1 MATKVAE
8 TPIDYHGLL
17 RGPRI
22 HGSVYRDPEIFQR
35 ELEQIWH
42 KVWVYVG
49 HESEVPNRGDFVR
62 RQIGLQPVIMV
73 RGDDDKVR
81 VFYNRC
87 RHRAGL
93 VCLSEQGNT
102 EKFVCPYHAWSY
114 ANTGE
119 LLEPTFDEGYD
130 YDLDKDQFPL
140 TELARQ
146 DSYRGLVF
154 ASVAEEGISL
164 AEHLGPVTE
173 FIDLFMDLS
182 PEGEIDLSAGMQKVS
197 YKGNWKYM
205 PENSME
211 GDYHGPFIHK
221 IAFEL
226 FSRRTGLDVST
237 LHEEEIPDVIRSLP
251 GGHMVEDY
259 RGAPLGKRP
268 GEPSPARKEYIEK
281 MKARYGE
288 EKARQMLGT
297 MAPLLYVFPNMIY
310 VMTHIRAVQP
320 VSVDETYTY
329 YYPVMLKGAP
339 DEINEGR
346 LSDHQ
351 FMFGSA
357 GFVSPDDVE
366 IMERNQV
373 GMRAE
378 GDDWLFIGRGEHRER
393 DMPDGGKAG
402 FTMDE
407 THLRGFWR
415 HYVDL
420 MGEGAE

>member
-1 MATKVAE
+1 MATKPDEA
-8 TPIDYHGLL
+8 PIDYRKLL
-17 RGPRI
+17 DGARI
-22 HGSVYRDPEIFQR
+22 HGSAYRDPEIFQR
-35 ELEQIWH
+35 ELEQIWY
-42 KVWVYVG
+42 KVWVYIG

-62 RQIGLQPVIMV
+62 RQIGLQPVLMV

-93 VCLSEQGNT
+93 VCLAEQGNT
-102 EKFVCPYHAWSY
+102 QKFVCPYHAWSY

-140 TELARQ
+140 VEVARQ

-154 ASVAEEGISL
+154 ASVAEDGISL
-164 AEHLGPVTE
+164 TEHLGAVTE
-173 FIDLFMDLS
+173 FLDLFMDLS
-182 PEGEIDLSAGMQKVS
+182 PEGEIELTAGTQKVR

-226 FSRRTGLDVST
+226 YARRSGLDVSA
-237 LHEEEIPDVIRSLP
+237 LQDEEIPDVIRSLP

-259 RGAPLGKRP
+259 RGAPLAKRS
-268 GEPSPARKEYIEK
+268 GEPSPARKDYIEK
-281 MKARYGE
+281 MKARYGDE
-288 EKARQMLGT
+288 QAEQMLGT

-310 VMTHIRAVQP
+310 IMTHIRSVQP
-320 VSVDETYTY
+320 VSVDETHTY

-339 DEINEGR
+339 DEVNRNR
-346 LSDHQ
+346 LSDHE

-366 IMERNQV
+366 IMERNQI
-373 GMRAE
+373 GMQAQ
-378 GDDWLFIGRGEHRER
+378 GNDWLFIGRGEHREKE
-393 DMPDGGKAG
+393 MPDGGMSG

-420 MGEGAE
+420 MNGDAE

>member
-1 MATKVAE
+1 MMTDVKGSLIPSGSLV
-8 TPIDYHGLL
+8 D
-17 RGPRI
+17 GPRV
-22 HGSVYRDPEIFQR
+22 HGSVYRNPDIFQR
-35 ELEQIWH
+35 ELERIWY

-49 HESEVPNRGDFVR
+49 HESEVPNAGDFVR
-62 RQIGLQPVIMV
+62 RQIGLQPVLMV
-73 RGDDDKVR
+73 RGDDGKVR

-87 RHRAGL
+87 RHRANL
-93 VCLSEQGNT
+93 VCLTETGNA

-119 LLEPTFDEGYD
+119 LLEPTFDEGYN
-130 YDLDKDQFPL
+130 YDLDKSRFPL
-140 TELARQ
+140 VEVARQ
-146 DSYRGLVF
+146 DSYRGLMF
-154 ASVAEEGISL
+154 ASVAPEGITL
-164 AEHLGPVTE
+164 TEHLGPVSE
-173 FIDLFMDLS
+173 FIDMFMGLS
-182 PEGEIDLSAGMQKVS
+182 PEGEITLDAGCQKVR

-226 FSRRTGLDVST
+226 YSRSSGLDVSA

-259 RGAPLGKRP
+259 RGAPLFKRP
-268 GEPSPARKEYIEK
+268 GEPSGARKEYAAKMIEHH
-281 MKARYGE
+281 GE
-288 EKARQMLGT
+288 KLATQMMGT
-297 MAPLLYVFPNMIY
+297 MAPLLFVFPNMMY
-310 VMTHIRAVQP
+310 VMTHIRTVQP
-320 VSVDETYTY
+320 VSVGETNSY
-329 YYPVMLKGAP
+329 YYPVMLKGVP
-339 DEINEGR
+339 GEINAAR

-366 IMERNQV
+366 IMERNQI
-373 GMRAE
+373 GMKAV

-393 DMPDGGKAG
+393 DMPDGGRSG

-415 HYVDL
+415 HYASL
-420 MGEGAE
+420 MEGGA

>member
-1 MATKVAE
+1 MTDVNGSLI
-8 TPIDYHGLL
+8 PSGSLVD
-17 RGPRI
+17 GPRV
-22 HGSVYRDPEIFQR
+22 HGSVYRNPDIFQR
-35 ELEQIWH
+35 ELERIWY

-49 HESEVPNRGDFVR
+49 HESEVPNAGDFVR
-62 RQIGLQPVIMV
+62 RQIGLQPVLMV
-73 RGDDDKVR
+73 RGDDGKVR

-87 RHRAGL
+87 RHRANL
-93 VCLSEQGNT
+93 VCLTETGNA

-119 LLEPTFDEGYD
+119 LLEPTFDEGYN
-130 YDLDKDQFPL
+130 YDLDKSRFPL
-140 TELARQ
+140 VEVARQ
-146 DSYRGLVF
+146 DSYRGLMF
-154 ASVAEEGISL
+154 ASVAPEGITL
-164 AEHLGPVTE
+164 TEHLGPVSE
-173 FIDLFMDLS
+173 FIDMFMGLS
-182 PEGEIDLSAGMQKVS
+182 PEGEITLDVGCQKVR

-226 FSRRTGLDVST
+226 YSRSSGLDVSA

-259 RGAPLGKRP
+259 RGAPLFKRP
-268 GEPSPARKEYIEK
+268 GEPSAARKEYAAKMIE
-281 MKARYGE
+281 RHGE
-288 EKARQMLGT
+288 KLATQMMGT
-297 MAPLLYVFPNMIY
+297 MAPLLFVFPNMMY
-310 VMTHIRAVQP
+310 VMTHIRTVQP
-320 VSVDETYTY
+320 VSVGETNSY
-329 YYPVMLKGAP
+329 YYPVMLKGVP
-339 DEINEGR
+339 GEINAAR

-366 IMERNQV
+366 IMERNQI
-373 GMRAE
+373 GMKAV

-393 DMPDGGKAG
+393 DMPDGGRSG

-415 HYVDL
+415 HYASL
-420 MGEGAE
+420 MEGGA

>member
-1 MATKVAE
+1 MATKVE
-8 TPIDYHGLL
+8 SPPVDYAGLVQ
-17 RGPRI
+17 GARI
-22 HGSVYRDPEIFQR
+22 HGSAYRDPEIFQR
-35 ELEQIWH
+35 ELEQIWY
-42 KVWVYVG
+42 KVWVYIG
-49 HESEVPNRGDFVR
+49 HESEVPNPGDFVR
-62 RQIGLQPVIMV
+62 RQIGLQPVLMV
-73 RGDDDKVR
+73 RGDDNVVR

-87 RHRAGL
+87 RHRANL
-93 VCLSEQGNT
+93 VCLAEQGNAK
-102 EKFVCPYHAWSY
+102 KFVCPYHAWSY

-140 TELARQ
+140 VEVARQ

-154 ASVAEEGISL
+154 ASVAAEGITL
-164 AEHLGPVTE
+164 TEHLGAVTE
-173 FIDLFMDLS
+173 FLDLFMDLS
-182 PEGEIDLSAGMQKVS
+182 PEGEIVLDAGVQKVR
-197 YKGNWKYM
+197 YNGNWKYM

-226 FSRRTGLDVST
+226 FSRRSGLDVGS

-259 RGAPLGKRP
+259 RGAPLAPMK
-268 GEPSPARKEYIEK
+268 GEPSPARKEYAAK
-281 MKARYGE
+281 MREAYGE
-288 EKARQMLGT
+288 EKAGQMLST

-310 VMTHIRAVQP
+310 IMTHIRTVQP
-320 VSVDETYTY
+320 VSVNETYSY
-329 YYPVMLKGAP
+329 YYPVALKGAP
-339 DEINEGR
+339 EEINRAR
-346 LSDHQ
+346 LSDHE

-366 IMERNQV
+366 IMERNQL
-373 GMRAE
+373 GMNAQ
-378 GDDWLFIGRGEHRER
+378 GNDWLFIGRGMHRER
-393 DMPDGGKAG
+393 EMPDGGLSG

-415 HYVDL
+415 HYAAL
-420 MGEGAE
+420 MSGDAE

>member
-1 MATKVAE
+1 MTTDVKE
-8 TPIDYHGLL
+8 SLL
-17 RGPRI
+17 PSGALVDGPRV
-22 HGSVYRDPEIFQR
+22 HGSAYRDPDIFQR
-35 ELEQIWH
+35 ELERIWY

-62 RQIGLQPVIMV
+62 RQIGLQPVLMV

-87 RHRAGL
+87 RHRANL
-93 VCLSEQGNT
+93 VCLAETGNAQ
-102 EKFVCPYHAWSY
+102 KFVCPYHAWSY

-130 YDLDKDQFPL
+130 YDLDKSRFPL
-140 TELARQ
+140 VEVARQ

-154 ASVAEEGISL
+154 ASVAPEGITL
-164 AEHLGPVTE
+164 TEHLGPVSE
-173 FIDLFMDLS
+173 FIDMFMGLS
-182 PEGEIDLSAGMQKVS
+182 PEGEIALDAGCQKVR

-226 FSRRTGLDVST
+226 YARSSGLDVSA

-259 RGAPLGKRP
+259 RGAPLSKRP
-268 GEPSPARKEYIEK
+268 GEPSAARKEYAAKMIEHH
-281 MKARYGE
+281 GE
-288 EKARQMLGT
+288 ALATQMMGT
-297 MAPLLYVFPNMIY
+297 MAPLLFVFPNMMY
-310 VMTHIRAVQP
+310 VMTHIRTVQP
-320 VSVDETYTY
+320 VSVGETNSY
-329 YYPVMLKGAP
+329 YYPVMLKGVP
-339 DEINEGR
+339 DEINAAR

-366 IMERNQV
+366 IMERNQI
-373 GMRAE
+373 GMKAV

-393 DMPDGGKAG
+393 DMPDGGRSG

-415 HYVDL
+415 HYASL
-420 MGEGAE
+420 MEGDT